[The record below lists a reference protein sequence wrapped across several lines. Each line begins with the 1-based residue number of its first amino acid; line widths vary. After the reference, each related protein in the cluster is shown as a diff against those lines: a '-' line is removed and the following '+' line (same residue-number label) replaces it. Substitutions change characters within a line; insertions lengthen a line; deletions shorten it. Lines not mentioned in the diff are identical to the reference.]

1 MATQD
6 FEDISTISAATT
18 ASVDTYKETRNEND
32 RQLSLENARALVR
45 ALENPA
51 DAIFKLF
58 LLPTVLMAVKTA
70 SDLGIFAVLSP
81 STTFVTC
88 QQLATQESADIHLV
102 ERIMRVLVYNGF
114 AAEHGPS
121 QYLPTPWTHQMT
133 VRETLGTMDSLFID
147 FPPIIHKTP
156 DFLKSINYQNPGDPN
171 NGPLQYAYKTSG
183 TCWDW
188 LGENPEA
195 LSRFNTFMEGTRAGT
210 AHWADWFPVQKEL
223 LDGTV
228 AGRPLLV
235 DVGGGRG
242 HELAG
247 FKERFPS
254 AMGGLVL
261 EDLPSIIDDIE
272 QLDDSIQRVKHDFF
286 TPQPVKYARVYYLK
300 HIMHDWSDGNCR
312 IILGHITAAMEMGYS
327 KILIEDH
334 IVPDQNAG
342 SRDTLVDMIVMVWC
356 PGIERTRQQWRDL
369 LKSTGLVVTNF
380 WLTEGHSR
388 GIIQAELLG
397 KPGKLFH

>member
-6 FEDISTISAATT
+6 FENISAISAATT
-18 ASVDTYKETRNEND
+18 ASVDTYKETRDEND

-88 QQLATQESADIHLV
+88 QQLAIQESADIRLV

-114 AAEHGPS
+114 AAEHGPG
-121 QYLPTPWTHQMT
+121 QYVPTPWTHQMT
-133 VRETLGTMDSLFID
+133 VRETIGTMDSLFID

-156 DFLKSINYQNPGDPN
+156 DFLKSINYQSPGDPN
-171 NGPLQYAYKTSG
+171 NGPLQYAYRTSG

-195 LSRFNTFMEGTRAGT
+195 LSRFNTFMEWTRAGI
-210 AHWADWFPVQKEL
+210 AHWVDWFPVQKQI

-235 DVGGGRG
+235 D
-242 HELAG
+242 
-247 FKERFPS
+247 
-254 AMGGLVL
+254 
-261 EDLPSIIDDIE
+261 
-272 QLDDSIQRVKHDFF
+272 LDDSIQRVKHDFF
-286 TPQPVKYARVYYLK
+286 TPQPIKYARVYYLK
-300 HIMHDWSDGNCR
+300 HILHDWSDDNCR

-334 IVPDQNAG
+334 IVTDQNAG
-342 SRDTLVDMIVMVWC
+342 SRETLLDMIVMVWC
-356 PGIERTRQQWRDL
+356 PGIERTRQQWKDL
-369 LKSTGLVVTNF
+369 LKSTGLVVTRF
-380 WLTEGHSR
+380 WLTEGHSK